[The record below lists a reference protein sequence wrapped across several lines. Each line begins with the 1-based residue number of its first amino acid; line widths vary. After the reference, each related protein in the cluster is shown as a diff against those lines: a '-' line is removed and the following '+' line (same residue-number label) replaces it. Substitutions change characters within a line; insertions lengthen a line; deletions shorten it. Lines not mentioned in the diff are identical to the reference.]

1 VNAISRSLGKLAL
14 IFRRKRFRSDLDEE
28 MAFHR
33 AQAEKDFMARG
44 MSEEEARYAAK
55 RQFGNA
61 TLLHELS
68 QEQIGFSAEAVMQDI
83 RFSLRQLR
91 KNPGFAVTAILI
103 LALGIAASVAIYA
116 FVDAALIKPLPY
128 SDPSRLAVLYESIPL
143 GAKFHLSYLDYLD
156 WKRENKVFSA
166 VDVYQQQSLNE
177 KTSEGLRQV
186 IGARVTSGFFRTLGV
201 KPMLGRDFFDGEENP
216 SAQRTM
222 LLSYGAWKNSYGGDP
237 HVLGRTVELD
247 DVAYTIVG
255 ILPRAFSFA
264 PAEPAEFWVT
274 ENPAKGCEK
283 NRGCHNLYG
292 IARLRPGVS
301 FSTALADV
309 RTIAQKLEKQYPN
322 SNRDEGGF
330 LMPLND
336 VVVGD
341 IRPILVALLSG
352 AGLLLLIAGINV
364 ASLILVR
371 SESRKREMA
380 VRGALG
386 ASPRRLILQYATEGM
401 VLAIIGCALGTLG
414 AQQGMQMLARLI
426 PKEMLASMPYLN
438 GLGVN
443 AHVVGFAIFLA
454 FLSGALFAVLPLGR
468 MRFTEIRAG
477 LSEGGRG
484 SAGVAWRR
492 FGSNLVVL
500 ELATAM
506 VLLVGA
512 GLLGKSFYRLLHADI
527 GLEPD
532 HLATLQ
538 VSGSQSSYNTDAKD
552 VALAREVTR
561 QVRSLPGLV
570 SVGLTSKL
578 PIEDGDETTKFRV
591 VGRPY
596 HGEYNEVAFR
606 DVSADYLVTLKSR
619 LLAGRYF
626 SDDED
631 KSKPGVVVIN
641 QTMARQYFGGMNA
654 VGMQIRTG
662 DKDPP
667 MLIVGVISDLQEGQ
681 LDAAPRGAMYMPF
694 NQHPMSQFA
703 LIVRST
709 QRVEDL
715 LPSLEKSVHQVDRGL
730 AIFDPQ
736 TMEQKIH
743 DAPSTYLH
751 RSSAWLV
758 GGFAGIA
765 LLLGVV
771 GLYGVIAYSV
781 SQRTREIGV
790 RMALGAARGSVYR
803 LVLREAGALI
813 AIGIAAGLAASIVG
827 AVLMRKLLFGVAAW
841 DVPTLAGVAM
851 LLASSALLASYLP
864 AHRAASVSPADALR
878 TE

>member
-1 VNAISRSLGKLAL
+1 MLSHLIRKLPLLFA
-14 IFRRKRFRSDLDEE
+14 RHRFRSELDEE

-33 AQAEKDFMARG
+33 AQAEKDFIVHG
-44 MSEEEARYAAK
+44 MSAEEARLTAK
-55 RQFGNA
+55 RQFGNS
-61 TLLHELS
+61 THVR
-68 QEQIGFSAEAVMQDI
+68 EQSDEVVAFHAEALVQDM
-83 RFSLRQLR
+83 RFAFRQLR
-91 KNPGFAVTAILI
+91 RNPGFAATAILI
-103 LALGIAASVAIYA
+103 LALGIASSVAIFA

-128 SDPSRLAVLYESIPL
+128 KDPNRLAVLYESVPL
-143 GAKFHLSYLDYLD
+143 GPQFHLSYLDYLD

-166 VDVYQQQSLNE
+166 VDVYHQQSLNE
-177 KTSEGLRQV
+177 KTSQGLRQV
-186 IGARVTSGFFRTLGV
+186 TGARVTSGFFRTLGV
-201 KPMLGRDFFDGEENP
+201 KPIFGRDFYDGEENP
-216 SAQRTM
+216 SAQRTL
-222 LLSYGAWKNSYGGDP
+222 LLSYATWHNQYGGDP
-237 HVLGRTVELD
+237 GVLGKPVELD
-247 DVAYTIVG
+247 DVSYTIVG
-255 ILPRAFSFA
+255 VLPRGFSFA
-264 PAEPAEFWVT
+264 PAEPADFWVI

-309 RTIAQKLEKQYPN
+309 KTIAQKLEKQYPN
-322 SNRDEGGF
+322 SNRDQWAF

-364 ASLILVR
+364 ASLLLVR

-414 AQQGMQMLARLI
+414 AQQGMHVLARLI
-426 PKEMLASMPYLN
+426 PKDMLASMPYLN

-443 AHVVGFAIFLA
+443 GHVIGFAIFLA
-454 FLSGALFAVLPLGR
+454 LLSGALFAVLPLAR

-484 SAGVAWRR
+484 AANSVWRR

-500 ELATAM
+500 ELATATI
-506 VLLVGA
+506 LLVGA

-527 GLEPD
+527 GLQPD

-552 VALAREVTR
+552 VGLARGVIR
-561 QVRSLPGLV
+561 QVQSLPGIV

-578 PIEDGDETTKFRV
+578 PIEDGDETTDFRI

-596 HGEYNEVAFR
+596 HGEHNEVAFR
-606 DVSADYLVTLKSR
+606 DVSADYLVTLKAQ
-619 LLAGRYF
+619 LIAGRYF
-626 SDDED
+626 RDDED
-631 KSKPGVVVIN
+631 QSKSGVVVIN
-641 QTMARQYFGGMNA
+641 HTMARQYFGGVNPI
-654 VGMQIRTG
+654 GMQIRTG

-667 MLIVGVISDLQEGQ
+667 MLIVGEISDLQEGQ

-703 LIVRST
+703 LVVRST
-709 QRVEDL
+709 QNVDDL
-715 LPSLEKSVHQVDRGL
+715 LPSLGRSVGQVDRGL
-730 AIFDPQ
+730 AIYDPQ
-736 TMEQKIH
+736 AMDQKIH

-758 GGFAGIA
+758 GGFAVIA

-781 SQRTREIGV
+781 GQRTREIGV

-803 LVLREAGALI
+803 LVLREAGQLI
-813 AIGIAAGLAASIVG
+813 AIGIVVGLGASMG
-827 AVLMRKLLFGVAAW
+827 AAVLMRKLLFGVAAW
-841 DVPTLAGVAM
+841 DVPTLTAVAG
-851 LLASSALLASYLP
+851 LLALAALLASYLP
-864 AHRAASVSPADALR
+864 ARRAASVNPADALR
-878 TE
+878 AE